1 MARWAV
7 DILAAV
13 NSSSTGP
20 PAQSLGIFGYPL
32 AHALSPVIQQAALDH
47 HGIPVRYHAWPVPPS
62 ELAGR
67 IAGLRQAEYLGA
79 NVTIPHKEAVLPM
92 LDELDPSAA
101 EVGAVNTIV
110 KHDGL
115 LHGHNTDV
123 TGFMTS
129 LKETGGFDAVGKRVL
144 VLGAGGAA
152 RAAVFGLANDDVGM
166 LAIANRTVERAQAL
180 AGEVVGKV
188 EALVLPLAGPDLDD
202 YVSSVDLIVNC
213 TSVGMRHGEF
223 EGVSPLGD
231 AAIPKSALVYDMVY
245 TPAQTPLLVQARKA
259 GAKTVGGLPM
269 LVYQGAAA
277 FELWTGREAPVD
289 AMYHAAERGLAN
301 SSDSAG

>member
-1 MARWAV
+1 M
-7 DILAAV
+7 
-13 NSSSTGP
+13 NSSPTGP
-20 PAQSLGIFGYPL
+20 PAQFLGIFGYPL

-47 HGIPVRYHAWPVPPS
+47 YAMPVRYHAWPVRSS

-67 IAGLRQAEYLGA
+67 VEGLRQAEYLGA
-79 NVTIPHKEAVLPM
+79 NITIPHKEAVLAM

-110 KHDGL
+110 KRDGM

-123 TGFMTS
+123 TGFMAS
-129 LKETGGFDAVGKRVL
+129 LKELGGFDARGKRVL

-152 RAAVFGLANDDVGM
+152 RAAVFGLANEGVGV

-180 AGEVVGKV
+180 AGELSGKV
-188 EALVLPLAGPDLDD
+188 EVLVLPLAGPDLDD
-202 YVSSVDLIVNC
+202 NVSSVDLIVNC
-213 TSVGMRHGEF
+213 TSMGMRHGGS
-223 EGVSPLGD
+223 EGVSPLDD

-245 TPAQTPLLVQARKA
+245 TPAQTPLLAQAREA

-277 FELWTGREAPVD
+277 FELWTGTEAPVD
-289 AMYHAAERGLAN
+289 VMFHAAERGLA
-301 SSDSAG
+301 G

>member
-202 YVSSVDLIVNC
+202 YVSSVGPHRELYISGDEARRIRGRLAAWRRRHPQ
-213 TSVGMRHGEF
+213 VGPRLRHGIHS
-223 EGVSPLGD
+223 GADSV
-231 AAIPKSALVYDMVY
+231 
-245 TPAQTPLLVQARKA
+245 A
-259 GAKTVGGLPM
+259 GASPQSGREDCGWAAHARLSRSGGLRA
-269 LVYQGAAA
+269 LDG
-277 FELWTGREAPVD
+277 
-289 AMYHAAERGLAN
+289 
-301 SSDSAG
+301 